1 MNIAHLLIPEI
12 KEHIKRGELAPIK
25 TLLSELHP
33 AEISD
38 IIENLNTHE
47 AILVLRLLDSKK
59 MADVLSLFEG
69 PNIDKILKGFSD
81 EQIANIIQ
89 QMDPDDR
96 TCLFEELPPETV
108 RRILSLLP
116 YEKRR
121 VALQILNY
129 PENSS
134 GRFISTDFAWCYH
147 TDKVSQVL
155 NKLKLMDISDELMLN
170 IYVLDEKQK
179 LKGYVKLPRLIK
191 ADENVSIINIIEPT
205 PSVSVYE
212 PVEVAA
218 KIIADYDLYAIPVV
232 DKDNRLVGIITIDDI
247 VDVISEEAEE
257 DIQKLMAIEP
267 VEDRYF
273 MIDTFSRVRKRV
285 VWLVLLLV
293 MENFAAQILHS
304 YEEQLKKF
312 TILATFIP
320 MLMAAG
326 GNVGS
331 QSATLTV
338 RAMATGEINLG
349 FKEIL
354 TVILKEGLAIIIMAF
369 ILGLVGVLNALFRG
383 TNAFI
388 ALSLGLSLFVIV
400 VVSNYLGMF
409 LPFIA
414 RKLFN
419 IDPATISS
427 PLIATISDAT
437 SLFIYFTIS
446 SLLIRN

>member
-273 MIDTFSRVRKRV
+273 MIDTFSRV
-285 VWLVLLLV
+285 W
-293 MENFAAQILHS
+293 
-304 YEEQLKKF
+304 
-312 TILATFIP
+312 
-320 MLMAAG
+320 
-326 GNVGS
+326 
-331 QSATLTV
+331 
-338 RAMATGEINLG
+338 
-349 FKEIL
+349 
-354 TVILKEGLAIIIMAF
+354 
-369 ILGLVGVLNALFRG
+369 
-383 TNAFI
+383 
-388 ALSLGLSLFVIV
+388 
-400 VVSNYLGMF
+400 
-409 LPFIA
+409 
-414 RKLFN
+414 
-419 IDPATISS
+419 
-427 PLIATISDAT
+427 
-437 SLFIYFTIS
+437 
-446 SLLIRN
+446 